1 MQLDPQRR
9 NTAPPATAR
18 TAAPAPAQSA
28 PTSPT
33 PPAPVQNPPTDQR
46 SLSSQS
52 GRATAAVSL
61 SNPPV
66 QTGVILLGF
75 KQGDKLE
82 FDGIASAN
90 GDGEIKKMDGKNLEI
105 QAEINIPGLV
115 RGLADDY
122 FGLRNGKI
130 NLSIKLTQDSKGQWQ
145 YQLHDNVNNKGA
157 GSGKSNVQVNETSNR
172 GTRVQTITASTP
184 NGDLVIRIS
193 QNSQGKLKGNLSI
206 PGIPKIVS
214 GFDFNKS

>member
-9 NTAPPATAR
+9 NTAPAATTR
-18 TAAPAPAQSA
+18 TVATRAAAAPPAPPKSA
-28 PTSPT
+28 PTPVPRQDQHTLS
-33 PPAPVQNPPTDQR
+33 AP
-46 SLSSQS
+46 S
-52 GRATAAVSL
+52 GRAAAAVSL
-61 SNPPV
+61 SSPTP
-66 QTGVILLGF
+66 QAGVMLLGL
-75 KQGDKLE
+75 KQGDKLD

-90 GDGEIKKMDGKNLEI
+90 GSGQIKKMDGKNLEI

-130 NLSIKLTQDSKGQWQ
+130 DLSIKLTQDSKGQWQ
-145 YQLHDNVNNKGA
+145 YQLHDNVSNKGA
-157 GSGKSNVQVNETSNR
+157 GSGKSNVQVNETFQR

-193 QNSQGKLKGNLSI
+193 QNAQGKLSGSLTI
-206 PGIPKIVS
+206 PGIPKMVS
-214 GFDFNKS
+214 GFDFSKS